1 LLQIRKQGPEA
12 PFLKVLCKNK
22 QSPQNFSSTGT
33 LDMAEITA
41 SAVKELRERTGLGMM
56 ECKKALVEANGDI
69 DLAIENMR
77 KAGSMKAAKKA
88 GRTAAEGLVL
98 TKIASDSSYGV
109 MVEVNSETDFA
120 AREENFIAFV
130 NKVLNKVFETRS
142 TDIPMMMA
150 AGMEEIRLALVQKIG
165 ENISVRRAV
174 LVGGDG
180 ATVGSYVHSN
190 NKIAVL
196 VALNGGDQD
205 LAREVAMHVAATSPL
220 VVSPEDVPADV
231 LSKESE
237 IYTAQ
242 AAESGKPADII
253 EKMVSGRLRK
263 FIEEVSLT
271 EQAFVKDP
279 EIKVGKLVKQAS
291 ARINS
296 FVRFMVGE
304 GIEKEVVDFAAEV
317 AAQLKKD

>member
-1 LLQIRKQGPEA
+1 
-12 PFLKVLCKNK
+12 
-22 QSPQNFSSTGT
+22 
-33 LDMAEITA
+33 MAEITA
-41 SAVKELRERTGLGMM
+41 SAVKELRERTSLGMM
-56 ECKKALVEANGDI
+56 ECKKALVESNGDI
-69 DLAIENMR
+69 ELAIENLR
-77 KAGSMKAAKKA
+77 KSGSMKAAKKA
-88 GRTAAEGLVL
+88 GRTAAEGLVM
-98 TKIASDSSYGV
+98 TKLADDGSYGV

-130 NKVLNKVFETRS
+130 AKVLDKVFTGKT
-142 TDIPMMMA
+142 TDIAALMA
-150 AGMEEIRLALVQKIG
+150 AGLEEDRLALVQKIG
-165 ENISVRRAV
+165 ENISVRRAAV
-174 LVGGDG
+174 VGGEG

-196 VALNGGDQD
+196 VELNGGDQD
-205 LAREVAMHVAATSPL
+205 LARDVAMHVAATSPM
-220 VVSPEDVPADV
+220 VVKPEDVPADV

-263 FIEEVSLT
+263 YIEEVSLT

-279 EIKVGKLVKQAS
+279 DIKVGKLVKQAGGTVTTFS
-291 ARINS
+291 
-296 FVRFMVGE
+296 RFMVGE

-317 AAQLKKD
+317 AAQLNKD